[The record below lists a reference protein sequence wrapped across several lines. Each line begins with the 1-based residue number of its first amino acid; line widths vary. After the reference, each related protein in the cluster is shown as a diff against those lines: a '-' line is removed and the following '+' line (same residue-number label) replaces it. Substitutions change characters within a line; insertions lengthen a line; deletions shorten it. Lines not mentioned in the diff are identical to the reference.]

1 MANCC
6 DSDKSLNTGTPKQS
20 ISGAAKGFFLTRKF
34 ADDGTENVID
44 LSTFTGSQVQFD
56 ALTQN
61 TDDTKRIYPIHGAKN
76 VEDLKGDSIFE
87 TFNDTSNLFVEEGT
101 RAVSLIL
108 PNLDPVFLGKLKSWG
123 CQPMRILYY
132 DGCDNLDGKKSTTT
146 ADAFV
151 GVDIDQNTWNVT
163 FVKATDTTVQKI
175 NLSFEISR
183 TERDED
189 LRQIAGSEMTIKP
202 KEVDGLVD
210 VNVAVSGES
219 TTGFTGVATF
229 DYGSCLNPLKF
240 TGAVKADWTLYNDTQ
255 DVAITITTADE
266 GPDGTYTFVYPA
278 QTSADVLTLT
288 IALST
293 GFEVSTTTIV
303 TP

>member
-6 DSDKSLNTGTPKQS
+6 TSDKSLNSGTPKQS
-20 ISGAAKGFFLTRKF
+20 ISGVAKGFFLTRKF

-44 LSTFTGSQVQFD
+44 LATFTGAQGQWD

-61 TDDTKRIYPIHGAKN
+61 TDPSKRLYPFDGVKN
-76 VEDLKGDSIFE
+76 VEDVKGDSIFE

-101 RAVSLIL
+101 RTVTMLL
-108 PNLDPVFLGKLKSWG
+108 PNLDPVYLGKIKAWG
-123 CQPMRILYY
+123 CQPMRVLYY
-132 DGCDNLDGKKSTTT
+132 DGCDNLDGKKSKTTT
-146 ADAFV
+146 DGFV
-151 GVDIDQNTWNVT
+151 GVDIDQNTWNAIL
-163 FVKATDTTVQKI
+163 VKATDTTLQKI
-175 NLSFEISR
+175 QLSFEISR

-189 LRQIAGSEMTIKP
+189 MRQIAGTDMTVKP
-202 KEVDGLVD
+202 KSVDGLID
-210 VNVAVSGES
+210 VNVAVSSES

-229 DYGSCLNPLKF
+229 DYGSCLSPIKF
-240 TGAVKADWTLYNDTQ
+240 TGALLSDWSLYNDTQ
-255 DVAITITTADE
+255 DAAVVITTADE

-278 QTSADVLTLT
+278 QTSGDVLTLT

-293 GFEVSTTTIV
+293 GFELSTTTIT